1 MAERRINMNNK
12 VENFEWHS
20 LLDLSGKGLHKFNAV
35 GKDMTCSQLMNN
47 AGLDWNVEMKEVY
60 FNDNKGR
67 YIDNYNGDK
76 KLYSLV
82 KDDKQILVSNLTE
95 SYKPLQN
102 SKIAQLGDYFAN
114 KTGIKF
120 EHAFSYDNDKYL
132 TFMAK
137 TNGSFNIGDD
147 VVNAYVLFNNFHTGR
162 DKSSVLTTNIN
173 IFCSNTYLNA
183 LKDRDQFKI
192 AISHRIEMSDAFYL
206 YLQNKIDEA
215 LKSNSEYKEKALT
228 LDNKQITEKDLM
240 NYLVFVYNPKLLQ
253 EFSKGKQNYEEFEKL
268 DGNNTQI
275 KRAYGVWHDTIESN
289 GKMYKLQNTGNQAR
303 KDTLWK
309 AFNCVTYNEDHLR
322 GGENNVSSRLKNNLI
337 NNGKDNIKDRAMTRA
352 LELAS

>member
-1 MAERRINMNNK
+1 MAERRIIMNNK

-47 AGLDWNVEMKEVY
+47 AGLDWNVEMKEVH
-60 FNDNKGR
+60 FQDNKGR

-82 KDDKQILVSNLTE
+82 KDDKQILVSNLTD
-95 SYKPLQN
+95 SYHPLQN
-102 SKIAQLGDYFAN
+102 SEIARLGDHFAE

-240 NYLVFVYNPKLLQ
+240 NYLVFVYNPKLLP
-253 EFSKGKQNYEEFEKL
+253 EFQKGQQNYSDFEKL

-289 GKMYKLQNTGNQAR
+289 GKML
-303 KDTLWK
+303 
-309 AFNCVTYNEDHLR
+309 
-322 GGENNVSSRLKNNLI
+322 LI
-337 NNGKDNIKDRAMTRA
+337 V
-352 LELAS
+352 

>member
-1 MAERRINMNNK
+1 MAESRIIMNNK

-82 KDDKQILVSNLTE
+82 KDDKQILVSNLTD
-95 SYKPLQN
+95 SYHPLQN
-102 SKIAQLGDYFAN
+102 SEIAKLGDHFAN

-132 TFMAK
+132 TFLAK
-137 TNGSFNIGDD
+137 TNASFNIGDD
-147 VVNAYVLFNNFHTGR
+147 IVNAYVLFNNFHTGR
-162 DKSSVLTTNIN
+162 DRSSILTTNIN

-228 LDNKQITEKDLM
+228 LDNKQITEKDIM
-240 NYLVFVYNPKLLQ
+240 NYLVFVYNPKLLP
-253 EFSKGKQNYEEFEKL
+253 EFSKGEQNYEAFEKL
-268 DGNNTQI
+268 DGSNTQI

-337 NNGKDNIKDRAMTRA
+337 NNGKDNIKDRAMNKA

>member
-1 MAERRINMNNK
+1 MAERRIIMNNK

-47 AGLDWNVEMKEVY
+47 AGLDWNVEMKEVH
-60 FNDNKGR
+60 FQDNKGR

-102 SKIAQLGDYFAN
+102 SKIAQLGDYFAE

-228 LDNKQITEKDLM
+228 LDNKQITEKDLL
-240 NYLVFVYNPKLLQ
+240 NYLVFVYNPKLLP
-253 EFSKGKQNYEEFEKL
+253 
-268 DGNNTQI
+268 
-275 KRAYGVWHDTIESN
+275 ES
-289 GKMYKLQNTGNQAR
+289 
-303 KDTLWK
+303 
-309 AFNCVTYNEDHLR
+309 
-322 GGENNVSSRLKNNLI
+322 
-337 NNGKDNIKDRAMTRA
+337 
-352 LELAS
+352 